1 MKKLDEKV
9 VYNITNLSMEK
20 LQILLDYLNT
30 IESSY
35 EYLNAE
41 EQRSKYPGNIYLISD
56 NYNRWYFAGVKRY
69 NWPDV
74 DALTLFEEDAL
85 KIGDTFEY
93 NGFICEVKEN
103 IEDKKWYL
111 LKSPNNETIYCEKL
125 SREDLKDIN
134 HLYTK
139 QGITDQEF
147 IKQLEKYS
155 R

>member
-20 LQILLDYLNT
+20 LQILLDYLNP
-30 IESSY
+30 IESPY

-41 EQRSKYPGNIYLISD
+41 EQRTKYPGNIYLNYD
-56 NYNRWYFAGVKRY
+56 NYNKWYFTEVKRY

-85 KIGDTFEY
+85 KIGDTFEKD
-93 NGFICEVKEN
+93 GFVWKVLHQIDEKR
-103 IEDKKWYL
+103 WFR
-111 LKSPNNETIYCEKL
+111 LKSPNNKDISYEKL
-125 SREDLKDIN
+125 DSEGLKDIN

-139 QGITDQEF
+139 QEITDQDF
-147 IKQLEKYS
+147 IKQLEIHSK
-155 R
+155 

>member
-30 IESSY
+30 LESPY

-56 NYNRWYFAGVKRY
+56 NYNKWYFAGVKRY

-85 KIGDTFEY
+85 KIGDTFEKD
-93 NGFICEVKEN
+93 GFVCKVLHQIDEKR
-103 IEDKKWYL
+103 WFR
-111 LKSPNNETIYCEKL
+111 LKSPNNKDISYEKL
-125 SREDLKDIN
+125 DSEGLKDIN

-139 QGITDQEF
+139 QEITDQEF
-147 IKQLEKYS
+147 IKQLEIHSK
-155 R
+155 